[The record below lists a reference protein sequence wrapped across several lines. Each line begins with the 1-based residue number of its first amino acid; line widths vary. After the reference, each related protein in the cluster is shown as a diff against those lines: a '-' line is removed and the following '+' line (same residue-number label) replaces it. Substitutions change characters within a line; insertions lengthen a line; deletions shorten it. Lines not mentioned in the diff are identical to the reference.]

1 MELSISLLLNRLAR
15 RSTRFWDENICASQ
29 AHYKRNL
36 FHLVA
41 FIAACLTVFSR
52 RPDAVLNAQFFA
64 EDGQRWYAD
73 AYQFG
78 LRSLLIPDQGGG
90 YLHTVPR
97 LAALLSLL
105 FPFSRAPLVM
115 NLVAI
120 TIQVLPVTI
129 FISSRFSSIPLWKRL
144 LGSLLY
150 LGTPNS
156 YGTNANATNIQW
168 HLGLLA
174 CLVLLAHSPDS
185 PKWKLFDS
193 IVLIL
198 ISVESPMGIVLLP
211 VAAIIWWMRRN
222 RWSWIS
228 FALLVPGSL
237 VQTVVVLT
245 SQARHLGSNGAT
257 LSRLISILGRQVFL
271 ASLVGQNK
279 VLHFALRYSEL
290 SSFLLEA
297 LATAVGLAV
306 LGYALRYAPWELKL
320 FIGFSFT
327 VFALSLARP
336 IAGAL
341 VQSQWEWLRFPGT
354 SNRYYYLPIISFLSA
369 VLWIVNYAPGRL
381 ARSFGIALLLFVL
394 IAVHRDWRYPAF
406 EDMHFQEYAL
416 KFDAAPS
423 GTRMLIPINPPGVK
437 MLLVKR

>member
-1 MELSISLLLNRLAR
+1 M
-15 RSTRFWDENICASQ
+15 CAPQ
-29 AHYKRNL
+29 AHHKVNL

-41 FIAACLTVFSR
+41 FITACLIVVSR

-73 AYQFG
+73 AYQYG
-78 LRSLLIPDQGGG
+78 LRSLLIPDEGGG

-115 NLVAI
+115 NLCAI

-129 FISSRFSSIPLWKRL
+129 FISSRFPSIPLWKRL
-144 LGSLLY
+144 LGGLLY

-174 CLVLLAHSPDS
+174 CLVLLAHPPTSRR
-185 PKWKLFDS
+185 WQVFDS
-193 IVLIL
+193 IVLVL

-211 VAAIIWWMRRN
+211 AAAAIWWMRRN

-228 FALLVPGSL
+228 FALLVPGAV
-237 VQTVVVLT
+237 VQTVVIFT
-245 SQARHLGSNGAT
+245 SHARRLGSNGAT
-257 LSRLISILGRQVFL
+257 LPRLISILGRQVFL
-271 ASLVGQNK
+271 ASLVGETK
-279 VLHFALRYSEL
+279 VLHFALRYSVR
-290 SSFLLEA
+290 SCFLLEA

-336 IAGAL
+336 IAGTL
-341 VQSQWEWLRFPGT
+341 VQPQWEWLRFPGT
-354 SNRYYYLPIISFLSA
+354 SNRYYYLPIISFLTA
-369 VLWIVNYAPGRL
+369 VSWIANYAPRRL
-381 ARSFGIALLLFVL
+381 ARSFGIALLLFVS

-406 EDMHFQEYAL
+406 EDMHFQGYAL
-416 KFDAAPS
+416 KFQAAPS
-423 GTRMLIPINPPGVK
+423 GTRMIIPINPPYVK
-437 MLLVKR
+437 MVLIKR

>member
-1 MELSISLLLNRLAR
+1 
-15 RSTRFWDENICASQ
+15 
-29 AHYKRNL
+29 
-36 FHLVA
+36 
-41 FIAACLTVFSR
+41 
-52 RPDAVLNAQFFA
+52 
-64 EDGQRWYAD
+64 
-73 AYQFG
+73 
-78 LRSLLIPDQGGG
+78 
-90 YLHTVPR
+90 
-97 LAALLSLL
+97 
-105 FPFSRAPLVM
+105 
-115 NLVAI
+115 
-120 TIQVLPVTI
+120 
-129 FISSRFSSIPLWKRL
+129 
-144 LGSLLY
+144 
-150 LGTPNS
+150 
-156 YGTNANATNIQW
+156 
-168 HLGLLA
+168 
-174 CLVLLAHSPDS
+174 
-185 PKWKLFDS
+185 
-193 IVLIL
+193 
-198 ISVESPMGIVLLP
+198 
-211 VAAIIWWMRRN
+211 
-222 RWSWIS
+222 
-228 FALLVPGSL
+228 
-237 VQTVVVLT
+237 
-245 SQARHLGSNGAT
+245 
-257 LSRLISILGRQVFL
+257 
-271 ASLVGQNK
+271 
-279 VLHFALRYSEL
+279 
-290 SSFLLEA
+290 LEA